1 MKVLITKRV
10 HCGLTI
16 PDGKSLTIDGFTFLP
31 DFEGERVA
39 RHIQTVL
46 DVNTKEEA
54 SSMASKV
61 FGDFFAKLTLIDN
74 SKYLLGDELSV
85 SEVGGATTT
94 HSISISVSAFI
105 VQDGNIVKGIYEK
118 DIETK
123 RLRIRPLRLYRD
135 GVNTNDSFQKYLNFY
150 RVLECYLHSRASI
163 NDWIIRHERKVMMK
177 KNNRDQDITI
187 YTWIRIKL
195 SHSKNNREDLTP
207 FLISNPKHVFV
218 VSKYLPK
225 IQELARQIIKGRERL
240 KHLSV

>member
-1 MKVLITKRV
+1 MKILIAQRAY
-10 HCGLTI
+10 CGLTI

-39 RHIQTVL
+39 SHIQTVL

-74 SKYLLGDELSV
+74 SKYILGDELSV
-85 SEVGGATTT
+85 SEVGETTTT
-94 HSISISVSAFI
+94 HSISISASAFI

-118 DIETK
+118 NIEPK

-135 GVNTNDSFQKYLNFY
+135 GVNTKDSFQKYLNFY
-150 RVLECYLHSRASI
+150 RVLECYLHPGRSI
-163 NDWIIRHERKVMMK
+163 NDWITKRVGRVVIK
-177 KNNRDQDITI
+177 KNNRNQDITI

-195 SHSKNNREDLTP
+195 SHSKNKQEDLTP

-218 VSKYLPK
+218 VNKYLPK
-225 IQELARQIIKGRERL
+225 IQKLARQIIKERENF
-240 KHLSV
+240 